1 MHKPHVRKRT
11 MKNNNKTS
19 GYEILSLISVALH
32 TAQAGKPI
40 AISDWKAIDILAKKH
55 AVIPLI
61 YHAVMLLPIKNR
73 PPMELLTEWK
83 KYTISSVMRNEL
95 LVHAQTN
102 VVKLLQN
109 DGVQCAILK
118 GSSVAILYPKLEMRA
133 LGDIDILVSKDQ
145 CQQAVEVLVSDGYHK
160 HETDHPFHI
169 GFDKSG
175 VYLELHYDLTE
186 YSDTPIGE
194 YIKDR
199 LSNAL
204 SRIEE
209 VNVDNSVLPVLSE
222 PDQAIALLLHMER
235 HMVSGGIGLRQ
246 LCDWC
251 VFIDSL
257 SQECLVNDV
266 LPTIRE
272 CQLYQFASVLTRIC
286 VDYLGLDELKHQ
298 WCMYI
303 PKRTADALLDDI
315 MDSGNIMSHGLERT
329 SSSMLVKG
337 EESTEGHSSMFTS
350 AAKNLTQSA
359 RKQFPICNKLP
370 VLLPIYWVY
379 IPVRYLYRAM
389 KGTRPKQ
396 SINRIVGYALKRKRL
411 YRKLELFKK

>member
-1 MHKPHVRKRT
+1 MKRVI
-11 MKNNNKTS
+11 NAS
-19 GYEILSLISVALH
+19 GYELLSLISVALH
-32 TAQAGKPI
+32 TAQAGKPS
-40 AISDWKAIDILAKKH
+40 AISDWNAIDILAKKH
-55 AVIPLI
+55 AVIPLV
-61 YHAVMLLPIKNR
+61 YHAVMLLPVENR
-73 PPMELLTEWK
+73 PPLELLNEWK

-109 DGVQCAILK
+109 EGVQCAILK

-145 CQQAVEVLVSDGYHK
+145 CQQAVEVLVADGYHK
-160 HETDHPFHI
+160 HVSDHPFHI

-175 VYLELHYDLTE
+175 VYLELHFDLTE
-186 YSDTPIGE
+186 YPNSLIGE
-194 YIKDR
+194 KIKER
-199 LSNAL
+199 ASNAL

-209 VNVDNSVLPVLSE
+209 VNINNNALPVLSE
-222 PDQAIALLLHMER
+222 SDQAIALLLHMER
-235 HMVSGGIGLRQ
+235 HMVDGGIGLRQ
-246 LCDWC
+246 LCDWY

-257 SQECLVNDV
+257 SHECLENDV
-266 LPTIRE
+266 LPMIRK

-286 VDYLGLDELKHQ
+286 GDHLGLDELKHQ

-303 PKRTADALLDDI
+303 SKRTADALLDDI
-315 MDSGNIMSHGLERT
+315 MDSGNIMSHDLERAV
-329 SSSMLVKG
+329 SSTFVKG
-337 EESTEGHSSMFTS
+337 EESVFGKQSMFTS

-370 VLLPIYWVY
+370 ALLPIYWVY